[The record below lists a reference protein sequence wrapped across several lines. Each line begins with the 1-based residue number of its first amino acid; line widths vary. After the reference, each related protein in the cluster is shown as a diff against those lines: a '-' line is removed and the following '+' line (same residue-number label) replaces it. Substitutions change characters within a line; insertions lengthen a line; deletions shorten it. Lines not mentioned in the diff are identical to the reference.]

1 MHGGFGGGGL
11 LRAWA
16 AVLITSVGIN
26 ELLRTALGNA
36 LAVPDSFVPFSR
48 PAVLLWTTV
57 GVTAGALAF
66 ALVTRWAA
74 DPARKYRRLAVVAL
88 VLSWVPDLLLPGSP
102 RFPEATWPLAMGL
115 GVLHVP
121 PALACLWL
129 YPKWGLPSE

>member
-1 MHGGFGGGGL
+1 MRSEFSGGGL

-16 AVLITSVGIN
+16 AVLVASVGVN
-26 ELLRTALGNA
+26 ELLRTALQSL
-36 LAVPDSFVPFSR
+36 LAVPESFEPFSR
-48 PAVLLWTTV
+48 PAVMFWTTV

-66 ALVTRWAA
+66 ALVARWAA
-74 DPARKYRRLAVVAL
+74 DPARTYRRWAVAAL

-129 YPKWGLPSE
+129 YPKWGLRSE